1 MWASE
6 RACAP
11 RRGATLAA
19 FVALVPLGGC
29 AVVAVTGAVVGTAVS
44 VTGSVI
50 GTGVSVGG
58 KVIEKTVDIVAPNGK
73 AP

>member
-1 MWASE
+1 MWVSE
-6 RACAP
+6 RARAP

-50 GTGVSVGG
+50 GAGVSVTG
-58 KVIEKTVDIVAPNGK
+58 KVIEKTIDIVTPNGK

>member
-1 MWASE
+1 MWVSE

-19 FVALVPLGGC
+19 LVALVPLGGC

-50 GTGVSVGG
+50 GAGVSVTG
-58 KVIEKTVDIVAPNGK
+58 KVIEKTIDIVMPSDK